1 VLRGRL
7 AAALAALA
15 LALAAC
21 GQHGSGLPAPV
32 AGGVRVTERGPDRLT
47 LDADGAAVI
56 VATPPGLCVGPDD
69 LHLDAAAAVAML
81 RRCGGQETTLTRMVS
96 VSAAPLAPPG
106 GAGAALDVMALQLGQ
121 SDGWRDM
128 GFGGGDEALRVAALE
143 RDADALL
150 VVMEPVAGRGAI
162 GARCRAL
169 TEVNGRL
176 TVVTVA
182 APPGRPAA
190 ATVLLDQTRQML
202 AAIRAANPAART
214 TPTEPLARPAR
225 RPAS

>member
-1 VLRGRL
+1 MPGGRV

-15 LALAAC
+15 LAAC
-21 GQHGSGLPAPV
+21 GQPGSLVLTPADV
-32 AGGVRVTERGPDRLT
+32 GVRVTERAADRLT

-81 RRCGGQETTLTRMVS
+81 RRCGGQETMLTRIVS

-106 GAGAALDVMALQLGQ
+106 GAGAALDVMASHLGRT
-121 SDGWRDM
+121 DGWRDM
-128 GFGGGDEALRVAALE
+128 GFGVGGEALRVAALE

-150 VVMEPVAGRGAI
+150 VVMEPVEGQGAI

-169 TEVNGRL
+169 TEINGRL
-176 TVVTVA
+176 AVVTVA

-190 ATVLLDQTRQML
+190 ATVLLDQTRQIL
-202 AAIRAANPAART
+202 AALRAANVQ
-214 TPTEPLARPAR
+214 ARPLSASRIPLPTR
-225 RPAS
+225 RSAA